1 MVPEQTYKVSENLV
15 EIKVW
20 QVGHASSLTPL
31 LLLRH
36 IVLYTCIY
44 SSATSSCTIK
54 YYHCNDLTCT
64 CFPSTSCT
72 CSLYD
77 CCKLQQNLCSFLF
90 LYLYKVCFLIFKIV
104 ITFHLCCTYL
114 PGTYLNHP
122 RITFTF
128 NVCTLYSAFWSSEMR
143 QTWE

>member
-64 CFPSTSCT
+64 CFPSTSFT

-77 CCKLQQNLCSFLF
+77 CCKLLQNLCSFFISLLVQSLF
-90 LYLYKVCFLIFKIV
+90 LNFQNSYNLLFVLHLPTWHIFEPPDKELRKSV
-104 ITFHLCCTYL
+104 HCAHS
-114 PGTYLNHP
+114 G
-122 RITFTF
+122 
-128 NVCTLYSAFWSSEMR
+128 V
-143 QTWE
+143 